1 MALPNECNRRLI
13 KEVAEELDITQG
25 QVETVLGEFTSIIA
39 TVIKSGTMEGVTIP
53 YLGKIQVK
61 FKTEQYKDLLH
72 SIHPEFK
79 KMLRSNTHD
88 EVENLF
94 KLDDQ

>member
-1 MALPNECNRRLI
+1 MATQIKECNKRLI
-13 KEVAEELDITQG
+13 KEVAEELEITQG
-25 QVETVLGEFTSIIA
+25 QVETVLKEFTDVIA
-39 TVIKSGTMEGVTIP
+39 TVIKSGTMEGVSIP

-72 SIHPEFK
+72 SIHPEHK
-79 KMLRSNTHD
+79 KILRGNTHD

-94 KLDDQ
+94 KPNE

>member
-1 MALPNECNRRLI
+1 MATQIKECNKRLI

-25 QVETVLGEFTSIIA
+25 QVETVLKEFTDIIA
-39 TVIKSGTMEGVTIP
+39 TVIKSGTMEGVSIP

-72 SIHPEFK
+72 SVHPDFK
-79 KMLRSNTHD
+79 KILRSSTHD
-88 EVENLF
+88 QVENLF
-94 KLDDQ
+94 KPNE